1 MTLDH
6 ISTQDSQNLKLIA
19 YNWNPFERRL
29 LFLLLLLLQIT
40 VWFPSN
46 ILKNQKSTLSFVESE
61 MLILLYSILVNKVIC
76 LHNQR

>member
-6 ISTQDSQNLKLIA
+6 ISTQDSQSLKLIA
-19 YNWNPFERRL
+19 YITIGIRL
-29 LFLLLLLLQIT
+29 NIDCCFLLLQIT
-40 VWFPSN
+40 GWFPSN

-76 LHNQR
+76 LHNQ